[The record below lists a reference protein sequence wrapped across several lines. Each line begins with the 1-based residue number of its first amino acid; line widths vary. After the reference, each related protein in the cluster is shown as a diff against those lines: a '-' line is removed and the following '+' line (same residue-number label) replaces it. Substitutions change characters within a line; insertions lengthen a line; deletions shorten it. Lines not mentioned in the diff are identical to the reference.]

1 MSLLRLV
8 LAGLLLLLL
17 LPPAARAADA
27 PGADTSGAGPLAAT
41 SEVPWTP
48 PAPVPAA
55 HPWETALRVP
65 GFLLSLPLQALGRT
79 TESGLVYV
87 EDSNLIPRALALLAF
102 QRHLGLAVT
111 PASLGDGTGWG
122 GAVSWSPPVI
132 GRHVTGEVSGSTA
145 GYNRERAALFVGPV
159 RAVYTSEWRPEDP
172 FFGIG
177 MDTRHGDETGY
188 AVRSQSARLTMVW
201 PHVERSRVAMQM
213 VDGVLVHPAM
223 PADAPART
231 QLALWGGPD
240 QRFVTHGRGEDPSFE
255 TSFPGIAA
263 VSLDRRVERLIY
275 GARLTR
281 DQRFGL
287 PRWNRGW
294 RASVEAERHDRSI
307 EALAL
312 KDAHSDARTFTR
324 FTYAAEAGVSAGT
337 DPRTVRLA
345 VRVVDQVL
353 DRGGGAFL
361 IPDFVSLGGAE
372 GLSGFEAGRFRD
384 VDLVLGRLSYIFPL
398 GKNLEFDWHVE
409 AGGAFPHLSTVRP
422 DRLETSYGGL
432 LRVRADHAMLGAV
445 GVEWSRESVRLRFS
459 IGGVE

>member
-8 LAGLLLLLL
+8 LACGVLV
-17 LPPAARAADA
+17 LPPSAAVASGAS
-27 PGADTSGAGPLAAT
+27 GADSSGARLAPT
-41 SEVPWTP
+41 SAVPWTP
-48 PAPVPAA
+48 AGPVPAA
-55 HPWETALRVP
+55 RPWETALRAP
-65 GFLLSLPLQALGRT
+65 GFVLSLPLQALGHA

-102 QRHLGLAVT
+102 QRHLGIAVT

-122 GAVSWSPPVI
+122 GAVSWAPPVI
-132 GRHVTGEVSGSTA
+132 GRHVVGEASGSTA
-145 GYNRERAALFVGPV
+145 GYNRERAALFAGPL
-159 RAVYTSEWRPEDP
+159 RAVYASEWRPEDP

-177 MDTRHGDETGY
+177 MDTRHDDEAAY
-188 AVRSQSARLTMVW
+188 AVRAQSARLTLVW
-201 PHVERSRVAMQM
+201 PRVERPRVAMEM

-231 QLALWGGPD
+231 QFAVWGGPD
-240 QRFVTHGRGEDPSFE
+240 QLFVTRGRGEDPSFE
-255 TSFPGIAA
+255 AVFPAVAA
-263 VSLDRRVERLIY
+263 VSLDRRVERLVY

-281 DQRFGL
+281 DARFGL
-287 PRWNRGW
+287 PRWTRGW
-294 RASVEAERHDRSI
+294 RASIEAERHDRSI

-324 FTYAAEAGVSAGT
+324 FTYTAEAGVSAGT
-337 DPRTVRLA
+337 DPRSLRLA
-345 VRVVDQVL
+345 LKVVDQAL
-353 DRGGGAFL
+353 DAGGGAFL
-361 IPDFVSLGGAE
+361 IPDYGSLGGSE
-372 GLSGFEAGRFRD
+372 GLAGFEAGRFRD

-409 AGGAFPHLSTVRP
+409 AGGVFPQLSDVRP

-432 LRVRADHAMLGAV
+432 LRVRTDVAILGAI
-445 GVEWSRESVRLRFS
+445 GIEWSRESVRLRFS